1 MIHHKWL
8 EILSAINSDN
18 DLNRDNII
26 EKIKEKLK
34 AIDPTTYKEWK
45 KFDFNVN
52 YWINNCVERCT
63 LLHIAAGNGYIK
75 AVKTLLEIGA
85 KVNAVDL
92 DRMTPLHLAAKGGYT
107 EIVKT
112 LTDADAKVN
121 AVDLDR
127 MTPLHLAAKGG
138 YTEIVKTL
146 TDADAK
152 VNAVDLDRMTPLHLA
167 AKGGYTEIVKT
178 LTDAGT
184 KVNAVDGMKRT
195 PLHMAAKNGHIK
207 TMNALLEKG
216 AEINIIDKKGL
227 TPLSLAA
234 ENGHKEAVYALMEKE
249 ADLLLGN
256 KNRTLKY
263 LEKLTRS
270 DNLKQFRKEQRDDE
284 YESLKYSLL
293 CRDDR
298 SLVDVVGGD
307 TFNLMC
313 IWFTGISALTPS
325 QRELNKELFSI
336 LQAYQSFSD
345 EGDYNENGYIVRLRN
360 FLQDNG
366 DNQDLEKVLNLR
378 RGESKLTVL
387 HIISSIAGVEKE
399 YDDSV
404 ALLLKAGANPNV
416 KDDRG
421 KTPLHYATGPN
432 SVASLMEKG
441 TNLNEQDNEGK
452 TPLHCIAS
460 TDYNDLIS
468 SFLDSGARSDI
479 CDKQGK
485 IPLDIAIDNCN
496 YYAEG
501 YLLTEDQ
508 KRLQQ
513 ELDCILGGVDKDNPS
528 SLSKGLTVLEKF
540 LNERKGT
547 QDLKRVLS
555 LHNNEG
561 KLRIFQYIRD
571 VFHSDETCCKE
582 AERLLLV
589 AGAKDFKEL
598 DSKEH
603 LFKSRTLW
611 DDLIPTQQKIL
622 KFFLCRV
629 DKAQDINE
637 LEQVVNKAIEC
648 KMRFNFPHQ
657 GKLYGKMY
665 EKYGFMDYVIKRI
678 KEISELKKDPK
689 VASDIICKLVSK
701 GAVLYNKDSME
712 VINALESEFKDHK
725 TNMKKAHEEYVNN
738 TLEFMKIVKSAAT
751 GRVKNAKMDSFTFYL
766 EYSEDSKIDIA
777 KITNGARDLGLT
789 QGEIEYGR
797 DIIKIGKSE
806 VEIITNNDIRHY
818 TDLADN
824 SNIVLTFYTS
834 LGELEVNLYPDKQ
847 DKIIVE
853 VSNKKEILEKFK
865 NCKEELGENCSLGG
879 YWVYGA
885 IEQGY
890 FERSG
895 KLCQSF
901 ETISLSK
908 KVSEGVKA
916 AVKGL
921 KCGDIVSSPSSNIF
935 PSKAIMQEGK
945 ARVPGA

>member
-1 MIHHKWL
+1 MIHYKWL

-45 KFDFNVN
+45 NFNFNVN
-52 YWINNCVERCT
+52 YWINNCAERCT

-92 DRMTPLHLAAKGGYT
+92 DRMTPLHLAAEGGHA
-107 EIVKT
+107 EVVKI
-112 LTDADAKVN
+112 LINADAKVN
-121 AVDLDR
+121 EVDR
-127 MTPLHLAAKGG
+127 
-138 YTEIVKTL
+138 
-146 TDADAK
+146 
-152 VNAVDLDRMTPLHLA
+152 
-167 AKGGYTEIVKT
+167 
-178 LTDAGT
+178 
-184 KVNAVDGMKRT
+184 MKRT

-207 TMNALLEKG
+207 TMDALLEKG

-227 TPLSLAA
+227 TPLFLAA
-234 ENGHKEAVYALMEKE
+234 ENGHKEAVCALMEKGV
-249 ADLLLGN
+249 DFLLGN
-256 KNRTLKY
+256 KNRILKY
-263 LEKLTRS
+263 LEKLTKS

-293 CRDDR
+293 CRDDH
-298 SLVDVVGGD
+298 SLVDIVGGD
-307 TFNLMC
+307 IFNSLMH
-313 IWFTGISALTPS
+313 IRLAGISGLTPS

-336 LQAYQSFSD
+336 LQAYLSFSD
-345 EGDYNENGYIVRLRN
+345 EGDYNEHGYIVRLRN

-432 SVASLMEKG
+432 SIASLMEKG

-468 SFLDSGARSDI
+468 SLLDSGARSDI

-485 IPLDIAIDNCN
+485 TPLDIAIDNCN

-501 YLLTEDQ
+501 YLLTEDH
-508 KRLQQ
+508 KSLQQ

-555 LHNNEG
+555 LHNNKG

-582 AERLLLV
+582 AERLLLA
-589 AGAKDFKEL
+589 AGIKDFKGL
-598 DSKEH
+598 DSEKH
-603 LFKSRTLW
+603 LLKSRTLW
-611 DDLIPTQQKIL
+611 DNLILDQQAKL
-622 KFFLCRV
+622 EVFLDEV
-629 DKAQDINE
+629 GKAQNMNQ
-637 LEQVVNKAIEC
+637 LEQVVNEAI
-648 KMRFNFPHQ
+648 KSGIRFNFPHQ

-665 EKYGFMDYVIKRI
+665 EDKYNFMDCVMKRI
-678 KEISELKKDPK
+678 KEISELEKNSK

-701 GAVLYNKDSME
+701 GAVWYVVDSM
-712 VINALESEFKDHK
+712 
-725 TNMKKAHEEYVNN
+725 YVLN
-738 TLEFMKIVKSAAT
+738 TLELEFEDHETNMIKAHGSCANLTLKFMEVVRGAT
-751 GRVKNAKMDSFTFYL
+751 NGKLKDAKMDNSTFYL
-766 EYSEDSKIDIA
+766 EYSEDSIIDVA
-777 KITNGARDLGLT
+777 KITDGARSLGLT
-789 QGEIEYGR
+789 QGKIEYGR
-797 DIIKIGKSE
+797 DIVKIGKSE
-806 VEIITNNDIRHY
+806 VEIITENGIRHY
-818 TDLADN
+818 TNLADN
-824 SNIVLTFYTS
+824 SNIVLTFSTS

-879 YWVYGA
+879 YWVYDA
-885 IEQGY
+885 IKQGY

-921 KCGDIVSSPSSNIF
+921 KCGDIVSSSSSNIF
-935 PSKAIMQEGK
+935 SPKAIM
-945 ARVPGA
+945 